1 MSLHSSFPRSG
12 IGIVLV
18 LVLVLVLLAA
28 GLVVVTMASDAPAS
42 APASLTAAQSGPC
55 VNSDVASGASP
66 AVSSPRPDASPDQGS
81 DIPDSRPLTAVE
93 GCQASWPP
101 VEASTVPTAASAT
114 SFTVEARELSFSP
127 SELTIPASGTSTIVL
142 HDSGALA
149 HNFTVDELRIQIV
162 APPGR
167 TGEATLLD
175 PAPGTYQFYCS
186 ISGHKEAGM
195 VGTLIVR

>member
-12 IGIVLV
+12 IGIV

-42 APASLTAAQSGPC
+42 APASLTPAQSGPC
-55 VNSDVASGASP
+55 VISDVASGASP
-66 AVSSPRPDASPDQGS
+66 AASPGPDASPEQGS
-81 DIPDSRPLTAVE
+81 DVPDSRPLTAVE
-93 GCQASWPP
+93 SCQASWPP

-142 HDSGALA
+142 HDFGALA